1 MESFSL
7 LYLINS
13 VKSWV
18 FYLLSNLREI
28 VTITSIFLAFTLL
41 YNYVKSPVHYAR
53 TTFVLDSESSS
64 NSIGDIAS
72 LASLAG
78 INASS
83 FIDASSLF
91 QIDNIQELYRSSSMI
106 KETLLSEYNFGYK
119 NILLI
124 DRLAINEKINKKW
137 DRLNVNFSSYKSKSI
152 NLRVHDSILNEVV
165 KIIKEK
171 YLIVNKPSRKTTI
184 LEIGFDHKD
193 ELLAKSF
200 NQNLVSIVNDFYNK
214 TKTQKTGENLQILQ
228 RQADSVKKVLDKSIL
243 FLAEKDQSIPNPN
256 PLTKVSL
263 VPYQKALIDVQ
274 SNGAIYQQIV
284 TQLELAKVAHRN
296 QTPLIQIIDKP
307 TLPLEN
313 SRLKFFECIIYGF
326 LIGLLISVFLL
337 STKRFYLSL
346 KLNSLD

>member
-1 MESFSL
+1 
-7 LYLINS
+7 
-13 VKSWV
+13 VKSWF
-18 FYLLSNLREI
+18 FYLLSNLRGI
-28 VTITSIFLAFTLL
+28 VIITSIFLAFALL

-83 FIDASSLF
+83 FIDGSSLF

-106 KETLLSEYNFGYK
+106 KETLLSEDNFGDI
-119 NILLI
+119 NIMLI
-124 DRLAINEKINKKW
+124 DRLADNEKINKKW
-137 DRLNVNFSSYKSKSI
+137 DRLNVDFSAYKSKST

-165 KIIKEK
+165 KIIKKK
-171 YLIVNKPSRKTTI
+171 YLIVDKPSRKTTI

-200 NQNLVSIVNDFYNK
+200 NEKLVSIVNDFYNK
-214 TKTQKTGENLQILQ
+214 TKTQKTGENLKILE

-243 FLAEKDQSIPNPN
+243 VLAEKDQSIPNPN

-274 SNGAIYQQIV
+274 ANSAIYQEIV
-284 TQLELAKVAHRN
+284 KQLELAKVSHRN
-296 QTPLIQIIDKP
+296 KTPLIQIIDKP
-307 TLPLEN
+307 ILPLEN
-313 SRLKFFECIIYGF
+313 SKLKLFECLVFGIFG
-326 LIGLLISVFLL
+326 GLFISVFYYSLL
-337 STKRFYLSL
+337 RFYKSL
-346 KLNSLD
+346 IN

>member
-7 LYLINS
+7 LNLINS
-13 VKSWV
+13 MKNW
-18 FYLLSNLREI
+18 FFHLFSNLRGI
-28 VTITSIFLAFTLL
+28 FIITSVFLTIALL

-106 KETLLSEYNFGYK
+106 KETLLSEYNFGDN
-119 NILLI
+119 NIMLV
-124 DRLAINEKINKKW
+124 DRFAINEKINKKW
-137 DRLNVNFSSYKSKSI
+137 DRLNVDFSAYKSKSI

-171 YLIVNKPSRKTTI
+171 YLIVDKPSRKTTI

-200 NQNLVSIVNDFYNK
+200 NENLVSIVNDFYYK
-214 TKTQKTGENLQILQ
+214 TKTQKTGENLNILE
-228 RQADSVKKVLDKSIL
+228 RQADSVKQVLDKSIL
-243 FLAEKDQSIPNPN
+243 ILAEKDQSIPNPN

-274 SNGAIYQQIV
+274 ANGAIYQEIV
-284 TQLELAKVAHRN
+284 TQLELAKVTHRN
-296 QTPLIQIIDKP
+296 KTPLIQIIDKP
-307 TLPLEN
+307 ILPLEN
-313 SRLKFFECIIYGF
+313 SRLKFFECVVYGF
-326 LIGLLISVFLL
+326 FGGLFFSVLYYSL
-337 STKRFYLSL
+337 KRFYKSL
-346 KLNSLD
+346 IN

>member
-7 LYLINS
+7 LNLINS
-13 VKSWV
+13 MKNW
-18 FYLLSNLREI
+18 FFHLFSNLRGI
-28 VTITSIFLAFTLL
+28 FIITSVFLTIALL

-106 KETLLSEYNFGYK
+106 KETLLSEYNFGD
-119 NILLI
+119 NSILLI

-137 DRLNVNFSSYKSKSI
+137 EKLNVNFSIYRSNPT
-152 NLRVHDSILNEVV
+152 NLRAHDSILNEVV

-171 YLIVNKPSRKTTI
+171 YLIVDKPSRKTTI

-200 NQNLVSIVNDFYNK
+200 NENLVSIVNDFYNK
-214 TKTQKTGENLQILQ
+214 TKTQKTGENLKILE

-243 FLAEKDQSIPNPN
+243 ILAEKDQSIPNPN

-274 SNGAIYQQIV
+274 ANGSIYQEIV
-284 TQLELAKVAHRN
+284 TQLELAKVTHRN
-296 QTPLIQIIDKP
+296 KTPLIQIIDKP

-313 SRLKFFECIIYGF
+313 SRLNLFECLVFGILG
-326 LIGLLISVFLL
+326 GLFFSVTYYSL
-337 STKRFYLSL
+337 SRFYKSL
-346 KLNSLD
+346 IN

>member
-7 LYLINS
+7 LNLINS
-13 VKSWV
+13 MKNW
-18 FYLLSNLREI
+18 FFHLIYNLRGI
-28 VTITSIFLAFTLL
+28 VTITLIFLVIALL

-106 KETLLSEYNFGYK
+106 KETLLSEYNFGDN
-119 NILLI
+119 NIMLV
-124 DRLAINEKINKKW
+124 DRFATNEKINKKW
-137 DRLNVNFSSYKSKSI
+137 DRLNVDFSEYKSKSI

-171 YLIVNKPSRKTTI
+171 YLIVDKPSRKTTI

-200 NQNLVSIVNDFYNK
+200 NENLVSIVNDFYNK
-214 TKTQKTGENLQILQ
+214 TKTQKTGENLKILE

-243 FLAEKDQSIPNPN
+243 LLAEKDQSIPNPN

-274 SNGAIYQQIV
+274 ANGAIYQEIV
-284 TQLELAKVAHRN
+284 KQLELAKVSHRN
-296 QTPLIQIIDKP
+296 KTPLIQIIDKP

-313 SRLKFFECIIYGF
+313 SRLKLFGKA
-326 LIGLLISVFLL
+326 LKKLLLM
-337 STKRFYLSL
+337 
-346 KLNSLD
+346 D

>member
-7 LYLINS
+7 LHLINS
-13 VKSWV
+13 IKSW
-18 FYLLSNLREI
+18 FYYLFSNLKKI
-28 VTITSIFLAFTLL
+28 ITITSIFLTFVLL
-41 YNYVKSPVHYAR
+41 YNYIKSPVHYAR

-91 QIDNIQELYRSSSMI
+91 QIDNIQELYRSTSMI
-106 KETLLSEYNFGYK
+106 KETLLSEYNFGHNK
-119 NILLI
+119 ILLI
-124 DRLAINEKINKKW
+124 DRLASIDKIDKKW
-137 DRLNVNFSSYKSKSI
+137 NRLNVDFSSYGSI
-152 NLRVHDSILNEVV
+152 ATNLRVHDSILNEVV
-165 KIIKEK
+165 KIIKKK
-171 YLIVNKPSRKTTI
+171 YLIVDKPSRKTTI

-200 NQNLVSIVNDFYNK
+200 NETLVLIVNEFYNK
-214 TKTQKTGENLQILQ
+214 TKTQKTGKNLKILE
-228 RQADSVKKVLDKSIL
+228 RQADSVKQVLDKSIL

-274 SNGAIYQQIV
+274 ANGAIYQEIV
-284 TQLELAKVAHRN
+284 TQLELAKVSYRN
-296 QTPLIQIIDKP
+296 KTPLIQIIDKP

-313 SRLKFFECIIYGF
+313 SRLKFFECFVYGLF
-326 LIGLLISVFLL
+326 GGLFFSVSYYSLM
-337 STKRFYLSL
+337 RFYKTLI
-346 KLNSLD
+346 N

>member
-7 LYLINS
+7 LNLINS
-13 VKSWV
+13 VKSWF
-18 FYLLSNLREI
+18 FYLLSNLRGI
-28 VTITSIFLAFTLL
+28 VTITSIFLAFALL

-106 KETLLSEYNFGYK
+106 KETLLSEDNFGDN
-119 NILLI
+119 NIMLI
-124 DRLAINEKINKKW
+124 DRLANNEKINKKW
-137 DRLNVNFSSYKSKSI
+137 DRLNVDFSAYKSKST

-165 KIIKEK
+165 KIIKKK
-171 YLIVNKPSRKTTI
+171 YLIVDKPSRKTTI

-200 NQNLVSIVNDFYNK
+200 NEKLVSIVNDFYNK
-214 TKTQKTGENLQILQ
+214 TKTQKTGENLRILE

-243 FLAEKDQSIPNPN
+243 VLAEKDQSIPNPN

-274 SNGAIYQQIV
+274 ANGAIYQEIV
-284 TQLELAKVAHRN
+284 KQLELAKVSHRN
-296 QTPLIQIIDKP
+296 KTPLIQIIDKP
-307 TLPLEN
+307 VLPLEN
-313 SRLKFFECIIYGF
+313 TRLKLFECLVFGIFG
-326 LIGLLISVFLL
+326 GLFFSVLYYSL
-337 STKRFYLSL
+337 TRFYKSL
-346 KLNSLD
+346 IN